1 MSLKSMTAFGSGEST
16 SSTTTYRCEI
26 RTLNSRFCD
35 ISIKM
40 PRSLIALEPSLI
52 NRVKEKIM
60 RGKVDVFLDLVP
72 NDRAAGLP
80 QLNTRAVSH
89 YLAASQALAQA
100 AGITMKP
107 LSSYE
112 LMRLDGV
119 LENQF
124 AVSSEEQVRAHEDGI
139 FAAMEKALSNVLVQR
154 KSEGQAL
161 TPAFVKIIEGMQ
173 ADREAIVSKREVI
186 QKHLFDN
193 YKKRLER
200 LLSSLEETGQKITG
214 MLPEERLLAEVTLL
228 IDRSDIEEELTRLS
242 AHEVEFKRL
251 LQGGEEVGRRM
262 DFLCQEMHREVNTI
276 SNKLTQL
283 EVAQHS
289 LSLKQAVE
297 RLRQQVANIE

>member
-1 MSLKSMTAFGSGEST
+1 MTAFGSGEST
-16 SSTTTYRCEI
+16 SPTTTYRCEI

-40 PRSLIALEPSLI
+40 PRSLIALEPALI
-52 NRVKEKIM
+52 QRVKEKIL

-80 QLNTRAVSH
+80 QLNAKAVAH
-89 YLAASQALAQA
+89 YVATSQTLAQA
-100 AGITMKP
+100 AGIPLKA

-119 LENQF
+119 LENQY
-124 AVSSEEQVRAHEDGI
+124 AASSEEQVRAHENGI
-139 FAAMEKALSNVLVQR
+139 FAAVDKALANVLIQR

-161 TPAFVKIIEGMQ
+161 EPAFRKLLEGMQ
-173 ADREAIVSKREVI
+173 ADREAIAAKREVI
-186 QKHLFDN
+186 QKHLFDT
-193 YKKRLER
+193 YKKRLDR
-200 LLSSLEETGQKITG
+200 LFSSLEETGQKISS
-214 MLPEERLLAEVTLL
+214 MLPEERILAEVALL
-228 IDRSDIEEELTRLS
+228 VDRSDIEEELTRLS

-251 LQGGEEVGRRM
+251 LQGGAEVGRRM